1 MSSCCAVARP
11 RAVRG
16 RQEDLDGAQFPRS
29 WLVLQ
34 CGRSTAAAGR
44 RTTCSDGTRLQPV
57 VLITR
62 AWQQAWA
69 DTPLACAARSARGLF
84 LLRRPRAWSRASRS
98 VGRPHPSHPHPS
110 APAPTYRSV
119 AAHHPAH
126 RRDRSGVRAR
136 SRERGALVQRSVPSR
151 PACRPAPPPAS
162 SSPRLLRPGGRWVL
176 KGAALLRV
184 CAVGSPVRAGSARPR
199 PARARPTP
207 RQGTVGALSLLGA
220 WGQPAC
226 ARYAPNSLSCAYTAR
241 LAGGTRE
248 RVCFARDRSRAAS
261 AVGARSCDSHSSGQ
275 WQLAVRS
282 GWLCVFVA
290 WLCDIAIK

>member
-1 MSSCCAVARP
+1 M
-11 RAVRG
+11 
-16 RQEDLDGAQFPRS
+16 
-29 WLVLQ
+29 
-34 CGRSTAAAGR
+34 
-44 RTTCSDGTRLQPV
+44 
-57 VLITR
+57 
-62 AWQQAWA
+62 
-69 DTPLACAARSARGLF
+69 
-84 LLRRPRAWSRASRS
+84 
-98 VGRPHPSHPHPS
+98 
-110 APAPTYRSV
+110 
-119 AAHHPAH
+119 
-126 RRDRSGVRAR
+126 
-136 SRERGALVQRSVPSR
+136 
-151 PACRPAPPPAS
+151 
-162 SSPRLLRPGGRWVL
+162 L

-290 WLCDIAIK
+290 WLCVYSDQIKQKQRVSPGTTRLELANLFHPNEHTEIQTARHAARAAFFKREAGNDSLTAATRARPSHKSAVSRS